1 MIRYE
6 THLPLMN
13 SDKPFK
19 EHLSKREAGDNFI
32 VNWHQSLELLYL
44 VDGDV
49 EVITN
54 DVGVRLAP
62 GDLAVVNSSYIH
74 DIVCYTKSSYYCII
88 VNIDFLSGFG
98 IKIDEIEFDRL
109 VRSERAKN
117 LTLKIMELC
126 REKPDGYVLTAKADI
141 LTLAT
146 ELFVNHSK
154 KRDELGEPDGAGKL
168 DMAKEIIKYLQ
179 QSYAERLTLE
189 TISDSVGYNKY
200 YVSHMFK
207 SVVGVTVMTY
217 LNMLRVFHAK
227 ELLKTKKYTV
237 GEACRLCGFDNLSY
251 FTRTYKKHMGRL
263 PSEDFEKKEEVPAPS
278 YSCGCPGCC

>member
-13 SDKPFK
+13 SEKPFK

-54 DVGVRLAP
+54 DVGVRLTP

-74 DIVCYTKSSYYCII
+74 DVVCYTKSCYYCII

-109 VRSERAKN
+109 VRSERARN

-126 REKPDGYVLTAKADI
+126 CNKPDGYVLLTKADI
-141 LTLAT
+141 LALAT
-146 ELFVNHSK
+146 ELLINHSK
-154 KRDELGEPDGAGKL
+154 KRAELGGQGGNGKL
-168 DMAKEIIKYLQ
+168 DVAKDIIKYLQ
-179 QSYAERLTLE
+179 QSYAEKLTLE

-200 YVSHMFK
+200 YVSHIFK
-207 SVVGVTVMTY
+207 SIAGVTVMTY

-227 ELLKTKKYTV
+227 ELLKTKKYSV
-237 GEACRLCGFDNLSY
+237 SEACRLCGFDNLSY
-251 FTRTYKKHMGRL
+251 FTRTYKKHMGKL
-263 PSEDFEKKEEVPAPS
+263 PSEDFEKKEEVPS
-278 YSCGCPGCC
+278 YTGGCSGCC